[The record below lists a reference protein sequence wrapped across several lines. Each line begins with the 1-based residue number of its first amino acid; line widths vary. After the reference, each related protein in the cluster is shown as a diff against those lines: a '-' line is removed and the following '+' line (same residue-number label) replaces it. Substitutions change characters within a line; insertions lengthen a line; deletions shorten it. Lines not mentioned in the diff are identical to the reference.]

1 MKSYGEIVQIVKI
14 PLFRHKGIKKYEKGC
29 VNKTYSL
36 SFQNTSNYYDM
47 GIKNGINVFG
57 VCALLF
63 LMQKGLIA
71 QHYVRTDEYKTI
83 GQSNC
88 TYVYEMKVVNDTCK
102 RKLPEEHD
110 DIVRLF
116 KNVVD
121 KDVLVLQIGEEISRS
136 YSYHLYQFDS
146 ICTSWQNK
154 GKDVRPGA
162 PLDFAFAVDVYKN
175 HREQKLIVLQR
186 SPMEGPIFK
195 YEEEMLLME
204 WHILPD
210 RQECI
215 GYSCQKATC
224 HYRGRDWTAWF
235 TYEIPFSEGPWK
247 FHGLPGL
254 ILEIEDS
261 TKSYSF
267 VCQGIKQQPES
278 IVIMED
284 RHIMQSTYEKAT
296 EFVRSFYEDIF
307 SYKYKIYP
315 KTRIYQPVPTI
326 TTRDANG
333 NIIEKRIPDGKK
345 LRQRYNPIELE

>member
-1 MKSYGEIVQIVKI
+1 M
-14 PLFRHKGIKKYEKGC
+14 
-29 VNKTYSL
+29 
-36 SFQNTSNYYDM
+36 
-47 GIKNGINVFG
+47 
-57 VCALLF
+57 LLF
-63 LMQKGLIA
+63 IQQTLVAQK
-71 QHYVRTDEYKTI
+71 YVRTDEYNLIK
-83 GQSNC
+83 QSNC
-88 TYVYEMKVVNDTCK
+88 TILYEMTVVNDTSK

-110 DIVRLF
+110 DFVRLSQ
-116 KNVVD
+116 NAVD

-162 PLDFAFAVDVYKN
+162 PSGFAFSVDVYKN
-175 HREQKLIVLQR
+175 HQEHKLIVLQR
-186 SPMEGPIFK
+186 SPLEGPIFK
-195 YEEEMLLME
+195 YEEEMPLME

-267 VCQGIKQQPES
+267 VCQEINQQPES
-278 IVIMED
+278 IIIMDD
-284 RHIMQSTYEKAT
+284 RHFIQSTYKEST
-296 EFVRSFYEDIF
+296 QFVRSFYEDVF

-315 KTRIYQPVPTI
+315 KTKIYQPVPTVSI
-326 TTRDANG
+326 RDENG